1 MQQGATPAGSN
12 ASRDREPIPLPRNAY
27 ARVPSYFETNMKYH
41 CINVIET
48 SQYVASLMMKSCIVE
63 YSELSI
69 HNRDGIP
76 WMAILSMVTMKYNLR
91 HDSDLLSK

>member
-1 MQQGATPAGSN
+1 
-12 ASRDREPIPLPRNAY
+12 
-27 ARVPSYFETNMKYH
+27 
-41 CINVIET
+41 
-48 SQYVASLMMKSCIVE
+48 MMKSCIVE